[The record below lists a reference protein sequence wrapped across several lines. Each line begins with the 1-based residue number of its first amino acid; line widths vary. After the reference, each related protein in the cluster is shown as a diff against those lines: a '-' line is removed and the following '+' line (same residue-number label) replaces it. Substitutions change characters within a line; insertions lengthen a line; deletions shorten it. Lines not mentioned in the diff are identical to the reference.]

1 MTASKI
7 PPVKGGANQVHLG
20 NTTYSIYMKFGV
32 NISIYKINLYINIYL
47 AHLNIVSF
55 IKINV
60 NHWNH
65 IYYPPG

>member
-7 PPVKGGANQVHLG
+7 PPLKGGTNQVHLG

-32 NISIYKINLYINIYL
+32 NISIYMINLYTNIYL

-55 IKINV
+55 IMFKYKSLENDTKLI
-60 NHWNH
+60 
-65 IYYPPG
+65 